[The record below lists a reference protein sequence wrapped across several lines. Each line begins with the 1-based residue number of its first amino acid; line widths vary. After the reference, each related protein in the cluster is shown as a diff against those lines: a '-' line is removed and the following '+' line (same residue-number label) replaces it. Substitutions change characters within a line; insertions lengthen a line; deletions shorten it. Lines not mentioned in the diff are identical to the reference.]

1 MTSRTLVLSLLSLAA
16 VTVLLGGCA
25 ALLDARATDRE
36 ALAEARYPPKGQM
49 IALGTGRVHAHV
61 EGAGPDLVMIHGANG
76 NLRDFTFGLSEALAA
91 EFRVIA
97 FDRPGLGWTDPIPD
111 HEDPR
116 AQAAVLRAAAAE
128 LDVRNPLV
136 LGHSYGGAVA
146 LAWAL
151 QSPDE
156 TAGLV
161 ILGGASHE
169 WEGSLGITQTLPA
182 TVLGRWVVVPVVTA
196 FASRNRV
203 DSALANVFDPQPV
216 PEGYADHVG
225 AGLSLRREQLVR
237 NSEQVSSLKPFL
249 REMQTDYGTLT
260 LPIEVVHGDAD
271 RTVGLEIHGRRLAE
285 DAPGAELTVLEG
297 VGHMPQHVAQDAV
310 IAAVRRAA
318 ERAGLR

>member
-16 VTVLLGGCA
+16 ATVLLGGCA

-36 ALAEARYPPKGQM
+36 ALAEARYPPKGRM
-49 IALGTGRVHAHV
+49 VEVDGVRIHAHV
-61 EGAGPDLVMIHGANG
+61 EGAGPDLVMIHGASG
-76 NLRDFTFGLSEALAA
+76 NLRDFTFALSGALAD

-97 FDRPGLGWTDPIPD
+97 FDRPGLGWSDLIED

-128 LDVRNPLV
+128 LGVRNPLV

-151 QSPDE
+151 QAPED

-161 ILGGASHE
+161 VLGGASHE
-169 WEGSLGITQTLPA
+169 WEGRLGITQTLPA
-182 TVLGRWVVVPVVTA
+182 TALGRWVVVPLVTA
-196 FASRNRV
+196 FATRSRV
-203 DSALANVFDPQPV
+203 ESALENVFRPQPV
-216 PEGYADHVG
+216 PQGYAEHVG
-225 AGLSLRREQLVR
+225 AGLTLRRDSLVS
-237 NSEQVSSLKPFL
+237 NSEQISSLKPFL
-249 REMQTDYGTLT
+249 REMQRDYGRLE

-297 VGHMPQHVAQDAV
+297 VGHMPHHGAQDAV
-310 IAAVRRAA
+310 IAAIRRAA

>member
-1 MTSRTLVLSLLSLAA
+1 MTSRTLVLSLIYLAA
-16 VTVLLGGCA
+16 ATVLLGGCA

-36 ALAEARYPPKGQM
+36 ALAEARYPPQGEM
-49 IALGTGRVHAHV
+49 VEVEGVRIHAHV
-61 EGAGPDLVMIHGANG
+61 EGEGPDLVMIHGASG
-76 NLRDFTFGLSEALAA
+76 NLRDFTFALSGALAE

-97 FDRPGLGWTDPIPD
+97 LDRPGLGWSDLIED

-116 AQAAVLRAAAAE
+116 VQARVLLAAAE
-128 LDVRNPLV
+128 ALGAQRPLV

-151 QSPDE
+151 QAPED

-161 ILGGASHE
+161 VLGAASHE

-182 TVLGRWVVVPVVTA
+182 TALGRWVVVPVVTA
-196 FASRNRV
+196 FATRSRV
-203 DSALANVFDPQPV
+203 EGALENVFDPQPV
-216 PEGYADHVG
+216 PDGYAEHIG
-225 AGLSLRREQLVR
+225 AGLSLRRDTLVR
-237 NSEQVSSLKPFL
+237 NSEQLSSLKPFL
-249 REMQTDYGTLT
+249 REMQRDYGSLE
-260 LPIEVVHGDAD
+260 LPIEIVHGDAD

-297 VGHMPQHVAQDAV
+297 VGHMPHHVAQDV
-310 IAAVRRAA
+310 VTDAVRRAA